1 MLPDWSRTLE
11 HGCRTLNQSDAKLNQ
26 LLFGYFCS
34 LGILSFSSLN
44 LWRSSSGLISHCDKS
59 SFNLRYLIEKRFL
72 RKCLPLFDN
81 KCWYCNANFLFGL
94 FSFISFLLLCRVHFR
109 FVCSLLQRSCTRW
122 DSNSIFFRS
131 HCEVFSL
138 LQTSPDFFYASV
150 KAEFKLESLF
160 DLLKFTDAL
169 EKLDA

>member
-94 FSFISFLLLCRVHFR
+94 VSFLFSCSVEYIFDLYAAYRNAIAQDRTLILFSLDLTAKFSLCCRQARISFTHQLKQ
-109 FVCSLLQRSCTRW
+109 S
-122 DSNSIFFRS
+122 SNWKVYLI
-131 HCEVFSL
+131 C
-138 LQTSPDFFYASV
+138 
-150 KAEFKLESLF
+150 
-160 DLLKFTDAL
+160 
-169 EKLDA
+169 